1 MVDHI
6 LGQSGPSG
14 GTAAFLPGRAFL
26 LSCSEVPASVMSTL
40 TWRHLEVLEVL
51 CLFSAAKLPWM
62 PARLSWL
69 ARVSGLQDSERTW
82 KVSQRSASSRAQQ
95 EVSYLHQLFGFFRVV
110 VELLG
115 NVSQLLLGVS
125 VSCVFI
131 NSSVVPLAF
140 LNNASCV
147 FILQKLNNRSDLIF
161 FIPFY
166 SSFHLFIGRIV
177 W

>member
-1 MVDHI
+1 M
-6 LGQSGPSG
+6 
-14 GTAAFLPGRAFL
+14 
-26 LSCSEVPASVMSTL
+26 
-40 TWRHLEVLEVL
+40 
-51 CLFSAAKLPWM
+51 
-62 PARLSWL
+62 
-69 ARVSGLQDSERTW
+69 SGLQDSERPW

-115 NVSQLLLGVS
+115 NISQLILGIS
-125 VSCVFI
+125 VSCVFM

-177 W
+177 WRPPASELRPPQGQTALPLQRV